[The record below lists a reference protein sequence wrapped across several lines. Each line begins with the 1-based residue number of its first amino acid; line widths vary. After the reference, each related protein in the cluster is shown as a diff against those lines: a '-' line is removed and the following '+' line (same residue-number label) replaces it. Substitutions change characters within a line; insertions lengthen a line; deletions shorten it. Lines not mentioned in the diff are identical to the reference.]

1 MHVQCQDQGVGV
13 VWGIGR
19 CGEDLCYCLRTS
31 RHLNP
36 PNRPTTQKRSVGAVM
51 TMVYCPRLSRFM
63 QSFYLASGLL
73 LPLILSSQGSGVVI
87 IEDERRDLQSSTSS
101 SFFDCVDP
109 RNPSLTSIVRKG
121 DPTTVCLFVGPDG
134 DWNDNISYKR
144 FSLTLTADEF
154 TSYEI
159 PGCE

>member
-1 MHVQCQDQGVGV
+1 
-13 VWGIGR
+13 
-19 CGEDLCYCLRTS
+19 
-31 RHLNP
+31 
-36 PNRPTTQKRSVGAVM
+36 
-51 TMVYCPRLSRFM
+51 M

>member
-1 MHVQCQDQGVGV
+1 MSSY
-13 VWGIGR
+13 I
-19 CGEDLCYCLRTS
+19 
-31 RHLNP
+31 P
-36 PNRPTTQKRSVGAVM
+36 PFEPAKSTTITQKRSVGA
-51 TMVYCPRLSRFM
+51 MVYCPRLSRFM
-63 QSFYLASGLL
+63 RSFYLASGLL

-87 IEDERRDLQSSTSS
+87 VEDERRDLQSSSS
-101 SFFDCVDP
+101 SSFDCVDP